1 MMTDKDRK
9 LIDAA
14 WHADSDEIDA
24 MLERADTEDAREE
37 LRFLKRR
44 AYHRE
49 GGLRRQPLNEI
60 SPML

>member
-14 WHADSDEIDA
+14 WYADTDEIDA

-44 AYHRE
+44 AYDRKE
-49 GGLRRQPLNEI
+49 ARCGNL
-60 SPML
+60 

>member
-9 LIDAA
+9 LIYAA
-14 WHADSDEIDA
+14 WYADTDEIDA

-44 AYHRE
+44 AYDRKE
-49 GGLRRQPLNEI
+49 ARCGSL
-60 SPML
+60 

>member
-14 WHADSDEIDA
+14 WYADSDEIDA
-24 MLERADTEDAREE
+24 MLERADIEKAREK

-44 AYHRE
+44 AYHRQ
-49 GGLRRQPLNEI
+49 GG
-60 SPML
+60 S